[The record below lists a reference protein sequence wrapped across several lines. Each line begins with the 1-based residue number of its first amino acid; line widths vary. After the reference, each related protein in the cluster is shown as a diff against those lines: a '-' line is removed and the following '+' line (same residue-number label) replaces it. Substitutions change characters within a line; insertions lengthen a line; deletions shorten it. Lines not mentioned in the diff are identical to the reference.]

1 MTNFHYKIIKTGVRV
16 QPLINPYSVEK
27 NKQTFAALRPLY
39 PSARQEGA
47 VLTCTL
53 LECTVYTVLY
63 TSCVYTSC
71 VYTSHASLRVCGTQL
86 GGDLIQHLRRVG
98 KFHIFDIASKYIS

>member
-1 MTNFHYKIIKTGVRV
+1 MTNFHYKIIKTGVPV

-27 NKQTFAALRPLY
+27 NEPTFAALRPLY

-53 LECTVYTVLY
+53 LACTVY

-71 VYTSHASLRVCGTQL
+71 VYTSHASLRACGTQL